1 VRVRSLLPGM
11 LGVMGSLLIAAAAEA
26 GTLQTWRFNPS
37 DNRLVFTTDDDVQPR
52 AQLIGDPTRLVL
64 DLPGVLLGR
73 SLTRQSYSGAI
84 REVRVGQLDSQTTRI
99 VIELS
104 PGYTLDPSRVLVRGN
119 SPTEWSVQIPAP
131 QYAAVSG
138 DDSQPSRPSRP
149 DRPISRGTTQLEEF
163 QVTGDGFF
171 IRTSGSNPEVEINR
185 SRDRRRV
192 TLELP
197 NTVPSADLDTDF
209 AVNRFGVSRVQI
221 AQSDNTPPTTRITLN
236 LNRDASD
243 WQAIASN
250 LGGVVLLPKG
260 GTSIAPIG
268 RGETPQPARPRQ
280 GRLAT
285 VQSVELT
292 GGGTQLMV
300 RADREISFQSGW
312 DRSTGLYTITIPNAQ
327 LADRV
332 TGPQL
337 RANSGLRR
345 VRLLQ
350 EDSQTVTVL
359 VEPAQGVPLGS
370 AFKPNDQAVALS
382 FGRPVAQYPPT
393 DLPETPDEP
402 PQYIPRPRPTQPPT
416 NNLLPPTNPLPPG
429 NLPTVPRGRT
439 IVVIDPGH
447 GGSDPGAVGIGGL
460 REAPTVLSIGTQV
473 AQLLQQ
479 QGVQAVITRQGDRD
493 VELEP
498 RVQIAQQS
506 NATLFV
512 SIHANSIDMSRP
524 EVNGLETYY
533 YSDSGAR
540 LGRVI
545 HNAVVQ
551 GTGMRDRGLRQA
563 RFYVIRNTSMPA
575 VLVEVGFVTGS
586 EDAARLSSPE
596 GRNQLAQSI
605 ARGIL
610 QYIQQ
615 NL

>member
-1 VRVRSLLPGM
+1 M
-11 LGVMGSLLIAAAAEA
+11 LGVMGSLLIAATAEA
-26 GTLQTWRFNPS
+26 GTLQTWRFTPS
-37 DNRLVFTTDDDVQPR
+37 DNRLVFTTDADVQPR

-64 DLPGVLLGR
+64 DLPGVMFGR
-73 SLTRQSYSGAI
+73 SMTRQSYNGAI

-104 PGYTLDPSRVLVRGN
+104 PGYTMDPNRVLVRGN
-119 SPTEWSVQIPAP
+119 SPTEWSVQLPTP
-131 QYAAVSG
+131 QYAAAPG
-138 DDSQPSRPSRP
+138 DEPQPSRPG
-149 DRPISRGTTQLEEF
+149 RPIARGTTQLEEF

-185 SRDRRRV
+185 SRDRRQV

-197 NTVPSADLDTDF
+197 NTLLSANLDTDF
-209 AVNRFGVSRVQI
+209 AVNRFGVSRVRI
-221 AQSDNTPPTTRITLN
+221 AQSNNNSPTTRITLSLDRN
-236 LNRDASD
+236 ASD

-250 LGGVVLLPKG
+250 LGGIVLLPR
-260 GTSIAPIG
+260 GTGRTEPIG
-268 RGETPQPARPRQ
+268 RGERPQPTRPRQ

-285 VQSVELT
+285 VQSVELA
-292 GGGTQLMV
+292 GGGTQLMI
-300 RADREISFQSGW
+300 RADRAISFQGGW
-312 DRSTGLYTITIPNAQ
+312 DRSTGLYKITIPSAQ

-350 EDSQTVTVL
+350 DDRQTVVVL
-359 VEPAQGVPLGS
+359 VEPESGVPLGS
-370 AFKPNDQAVALS
+370 AFKPNEQAVALS

-416 NNLLPPTNPLPPG
+416 NNPLPPTNPLPPG

-460 REAPTVLSIGTQV
+460 REAPTVLSIGAQV

-479 QGVQAVITRQGDRD
+479 QGVQAVITRQDDRD

-545 HNAVVQ
+545 HSAVVQ

-563 RFYVIRNTSMPA
+563 RFYVIRNTTMPA